1 MANYPQL
8 KYDESN
14 TELYA
19 TNLYLG
25 TDADLDNTAPV
36 DDTDGY
42 TSTIDLSSK
51 MGAKIAFKFTG
62 SGSTDKLVLKLYTAL
77 SSSWD
82 GDEMLIDEIE
92 VDNDGTESI
101 YSYTINALQYE
112 GPGYY
117 RFSMQSEGGTDTFDI
132 IVECRYWRGEIATS

>member
-1 MANYPQL
+1 MANYPQIS
-8 KYDESN
+8 YDTSN
-14 TELYA
+14 TPLYA
-19 TNLYLG
+19 TDLYGG

-51 MGAKIAFKFTG
+51 IGAKIAFKFTA

-77 SSSWD
+77 SSTWD
-82 GDEMLIDEIE
+82 GDEELIDEIE
-92 VDNDGTESI
+92 VNNDGSETI
-101 YSYTINALQYE
+101 RNYTINALQYE

-117 RFSMQSEGGTDTFDI
+117 RFSMQSESSNDTFDI
-132 IVECRYWRGEIATS
+132 LVECRYWRGEIATS